1 MKLNIFPPVAL
12 LAVMIVMIAIDFVT
26 GVAKAYLNGDAR
38 TSSGFR
44 KTVIKFLQY
53 FGSLSV
59 SIVFSFAANY
69 SDKPD
74 IVSIAGKISS
84 GLVWFIIY
92 IEVTSICE
100 NLVAVDDKS
109 AFANYIVK
117 PIHKLLT
124 FQIRNNPAVKA
135 AGNIE
140 DPTQDSFTK

>member
-1 MKLNIFPPVAL
+1 MKLNLFPPFAL
-12 LAVMIVMIAIDFVT
+12 LAVMLVMIAIDFVT
-26 GVAKAYLNGDAR
+26 GVIKAYLNGDAR

-59 SIVFSFAANY
+59 AIVFSFAANY

-74 IVSIAGKISS
+74 MVMLAGKVSS

-100 NLVAVDDKS
+100 NLIAVDDKS
-109 AFANYIVK
+109 PFAVWIVK
-117 PIHKLLT
+117 PVHRWLT
-124 FQIRNNPAVKA
+124 FQIRNNPATKA
-135 AGNIE
+135 AEKLE
-140 DPTQDSFTK
+140 DPTLDSFTK

>member
-1 MKLNIFPPVAL
+1 MKMNLFPPVAL
-12 LAVMIVMIAIDFVT
+12 LAVMLVMIAIDFVT

-59 SIVFSFAANY
+59 SLVFSFAANY

-74 IVSIAGKISS
+74 VVTIANKISS

-100 NLVAVDDKS
+100 NIIAVDDKS
-109 AFANYIVK
+109 AFANYLVK

-124 FQIRNNPAVKA
+124 FQIKNNPLVKDA
-135 AGNIE
+135 KALE